1 MILFLQWTFNKFT
14 RIYLG
19 VGYFLSLFPPLGYTV
34 FMFQG
39 DSLIKYLGQFSFD
52 EFVFK
57 SNKYVCFGSL
67 LKSFS
72 IKKTLLFSI
81 LFNFVSLANLCCVS
95 LDFRHVILF
104 FTDQKLDFL
113 SWRCFCIVLSF
124 LYWILPV
131 YSSLTSVVI

>member
-1 MILFLQWTFNKFT
+1 M
-14 RIYLG
+14 
-19 VGYFLSLFPPLGYTV
+19 

-67 LKSFS
+67 MKSFS
-72 IKKTLLFSI
+72 IKKPCYFLFYLI
-81 LFNFVSLANLCCVS
+81 LVSLANLCCVS

-124 LYWILPV
+124 LY
-131 YSSLTSVVI
+131 